1 MKSWHDFRD
10 GFEEDKI
17 AHLVKRIEK
26 HIFLLLAAVTIGCSI
41 LYFLLLEQNE
51 PGATDEQYLSAVQ
64 QRVKEEMQV
73 STSELDSVSA
83 LLVRSPKPK
92 FTDYFRLPSH
102 YPFFV
107 FRDGRLEYWSDY
119 RFVPEFNQLSVVT
132 TIPKLIDFEQGRFI
146 VSHRRMPAGGN
157 VLDVYSLVNIHR
169 YYHSNNA
176 YLQSGYN
183 PDIFSLDPQ
192 SVTDKRLNT
201 YEAIYDNTSAFL
213 FSVVPPKVDAYR
225 NHSTPVNTVIL
236 ATLGVIFLG
245 LYVLQLMVRLRKKR
259 RYEWGFVALAT
270 YLLLLRAVMLFFGVP
285 FLFIESDLFNPKY
298 YASSILVPSLGDLL
312 LNALVI
318 AILAFYWV
326 RYYFRSQLYVWLLNQ
341 PHWLKL
347 VVSVACVVLSY
358 VTFTLCY
365 IELTN
370 IYEKSQ
376 FTLDI
381 TLNIHFSFL
390 KIACL
395 VVFII
400 ISCIYFLITHL
411 LASLFLRFNRINH
424 VGIGLALI
432 MAGSVLSAGIW
443 LLMGG
448 ALEPVFLLNGIYFLV
463 VYVSQLPKTLY
474 TFRYKTSIYLFLA
487 AFICAVM
494 TSYVVYNQ
502 EIRKQLSHE
511 QEFAAQLLAENDVFG
526 EFLMSKAQ
534 ESIQKDA
541 EIGRALRTDTLL
553 VRERIQQRVKSLHLD
568 KYFDKYDIE
577 VFSFRAN
584 GRPLDISPDP
594 VSLSSL
600 TSRYRQESYKTEYAG
615 IYFVSEADNQFVKQY
630 VCFVPI
636 QRPVAAGSAG
646 LLASDTLGY
655 VVLDLR
661 LRKERPKGVY
671 PGLLVDTKFTQNQ
684 DTQEYSYAFFTGPDP
699 GKAATGPVQY
709 KLWYSSPGNYNY
721 DRQLELSLLNN
732 PALFTT
738 GISSNHY
745 QHIAQRGQNG
755 RVVVVSSPE
764 YPFRNIFSNFSFLYL
779 LLVLTVILVIACYAI
794 NYRFSKFNI
803 NYSTRIQILLNLAFF
818 LPLIFVILIILGVIS
833 SNYVDNQKDTYIV
846 NTRNIASN
854 FLIYLDEHLYA
865 QKRSKASME
874 EELGKIA
881 RDANIDINLFDAQGK
896 LYTSTRPIIYE
907 RGYLSKRINPDAYNH
922 IIEDKENQV
931 LLDESL
937 GTLNYRTAYACIKSY
952 DGHLLGVLSIPYFY
966 AQPELDRKIIEVIAT
981 SLSIFTALFLFFLI
995 LSYFASHM
1003 LTKPLRLLTQ
1013 KIRKT
1018 NLERPNDPLPWQSD
1032 DEIGL
1037 LIREYNRMLLKLEES
1052 KQALAQTEKQSAW
1065 REMAKQIAHEIKN
1078 PLTPM
1083 KLTLQHLQRTF
1094 PNNGKDAAGLNGDP
1108 SRKVIL
1114 RTFDSL
1120 LDQIDNISDIA
1131 NSFTEFAK
1139 MPMPKKEEFEVT
1151 GVFNKTADLYADDK
1165 RIMLR
1170 RESVE
1175 GPILVVGD
1183 RQFMGRIMTNL
1194 LINAIQSVPT
1204 DRKPVID
1211 LKLSTS
1217 SDSVLIEVHDNGVGI
1232 PEAIRNKVFL
1242 PNFSTKGGG
1251 SGLGLWIA
1259 KRGVEHAG
1267 GSIWFET
1274 EEGVGTSFFV
1284 SMPLAGAPGLGANVN
1299 Y

>member
-1 MKSWHDFRD
+1 M
-10 GFEEDKI
+10 
-17 AHLVKRIEK
+17 KRIEK
-26 HIFLLLAAVTIGCSI
+26 HIFLLLAAVTIGCSV
-41 LYFLLLEQNE
+41 LYFLLLERNE
-51 PGATDEQYLSAVQ
+51 PGATEEQYISAVQ

-83 LLVRSPKPK
+83 LLVRNPKPA
-92 FTDYFRLPSH
+92 FTEYFKLPSR

-107 FRDGRLEYWSDY
+107 FRDGQLMYWSDY
-119 RFVPEFNQLSVVT
+119 RFVPDYAWLSVVT
-132 TIPKLIDFEQGRFI
+132 TTPRLIDFEQGRFV
-146 VSHRRMPAGGN
+146 VSHRRVTVRTE

-169 YYHSNNA
+169 SYHSNNA

-183 PDIFSLDPQ
+183 PEIFSLDPQ
-192 SVTDKRLNT
+192 AVTDKRLNT

-213 FSVVPPKVDAYR
+213 FSVVPPKVDVYR

-245 LYVLQLMVRLRKKR
+245 LYVLQLMIRLRKKR
-259 RYEWGFVALAT
+259 RYEWGFVVLAT
-270 YLLLLRAVMLFFGVP
+270 YLLLLRAVMLYFGVP
-285 FLFIESDLFNPKY
+285 FLFVESDLFNPKY
-298 YASSILVPSLGDLL
+298 YASSVLIPSLGDLL

-326 RYYFRSQLYVWLLNQ
+326 RYYFRSQLYVFLLNQ

-347 VVSVACVVLSY
+347 ILSVACVVLSY

-390 KIACL
+390 KVACL

-400 ISCIYFLITHL
+400 VSCIYFLVTHL
-411 LASLFLRFNRINH
+411 LASLFLRYNRINH
-424 VGIGLALI
+424 AGIGLLLI
-432 MAGSVLSAGIW
+432 VAGSALGAGIW
-443 LLMGG
+443 LLIGG
-448 ALEPVFLLNGIYFLV
+448 VLEPVFLLNGIYFLV
-463 VYVSQLPKTLY
+463 IYVSQLPKTLY

-502 EIRKQLSHE
+502 EIRKQLSH
-511 QEFAAQLLAENDVFG
+511 QQVFASQLLAENDVFG

-541 EIGRALRTDTLL
+541 EIARALRSDTLL

-568 KYFDKYDIE
+568 KYFDKYDIQ

-584 GRPLDISPDP
+584 GRPLDISPDAL
-594 VSLSSL
+594 SLSSL
-600 TSRYRQESYKTEYAG
+600 TTRYRQATYNTEYPG
-615 IYFVSEADNQFVKQY
+615 LYFVNEANNQFVKQY
-630 VCFVPI
+630 ICFVPI
-636 QRPVAAGSAG
+636 QRLQTSSSLGRSETSVA
-646 LLASDTLGY
+646 DTLGY
-655 VVLDLR
+655 VVLDFR
-661 LRKERPKGVY
+661 LRNERPKGVY
-671 PGLLVDTKFTQNQ
+671 PELLVDTKFRQNQ
-684 DTQEYSYAFFTGPDP
+684 DTQEYSYALYTGPRL
-699 GKAATGPVQY
+699 GSATVGPSKY
-709 KLWYSSPGNYNY
+709 KFLYSPPGNFNY
-721 DRQLELSLLNN
+721 DRNLELSQLNN
-732 PALFTT
+732 PTLFTT
-738 GISSNHY
+738 GISRNHY
-745 QHIAQRGQNG
+745 QHIAQRGQDG

-779 LLVLTVILVIACYAI
+779 LLVLTVILVITCYAI

-833 SNYVDNQKDTYIV
+833 SNYVDNQKDTYII
-846 NTRNIASN
+846 NTRNIAAN
-854 FLIYLDEHLYA
+854 FLVYLDEHLYA

-874 EELGKIA
+874 EELAKIA
-881 RDANIDINLFDAQGK
+881 RDANIDINLFDAEGK
-896 LYTSTRPIIYE
+896 LYTSTRPLIYE
-907 RGYLSKRINPDAYNH
+907 SGYLSKRINPEAYIH
-922 IIEDKENQV
+922 IIEDKESQI

-937 GTLNYRTAYACIKSY
+937 GSKKYRTAYASIKSFN
-952 DGHLLGVLSIPYFY
+952 GQLLGVLSIPYFY

-1083 KLTLQHLQRTF
+1083 KLTLQHLQRTL
-1094 PNNGKDAAGLNGDP
+1094 PTNGKDTAGLNGDA
-1108 SRKVIL
+1108 SRKVI

-1120 LDQIDNISDIA
+1120 LDHIETISDIA
-1131 NSFTEFAK
+1131 NSFSEFAK
-1139 MPMPKKEEFEVT
+1139 IPMPKKEEFEVT

-1165 RIMLR
+1165 RITLQ

-1175 GPILVVGD
+1175 GPIMVLGD

-1194 LINAIQSVPT
+1194 LINAIQSVPS

-1217 SDSVLIEVHDNGVGI
+1217 SESVLIEVHDNGVGI

-1259 KRGVEHAG
+1259 KRGVEHAD

-1274 EEGVGTSFFV
+1274 VEGVGTSFFV
-1284 SMPLAGAPGLGANVN
+1284 SMPLAGAPGQGGQ
-1299 Y
+1299 